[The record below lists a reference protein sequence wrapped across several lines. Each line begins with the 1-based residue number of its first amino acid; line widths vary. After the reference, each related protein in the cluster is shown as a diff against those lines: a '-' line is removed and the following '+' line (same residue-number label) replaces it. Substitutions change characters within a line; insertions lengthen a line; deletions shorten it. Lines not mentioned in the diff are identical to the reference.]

1 MEVSCPPY
9 HPLLGGLG
17 SPPYCPMNHSPRDAA
32 SPGVPRDAVGPGLP
46 RDRAVAAAQE
56 AASQL
61 ETVNRSP
68 QPPHHDG

>member
-1 MEVSCPPY
+1 MGVSRSPY

-17 SPPYCPMNHSPRDAA
+17 SPQYCPTNHSPRDAA
-32 SPGVPRDAVGPGLP
+32 SPGVHRDTASPGIP
-46 RDRAVAAAQE
+46 RDRALAAAQE

-68 QPPHHDG
+68 QPPHYDG